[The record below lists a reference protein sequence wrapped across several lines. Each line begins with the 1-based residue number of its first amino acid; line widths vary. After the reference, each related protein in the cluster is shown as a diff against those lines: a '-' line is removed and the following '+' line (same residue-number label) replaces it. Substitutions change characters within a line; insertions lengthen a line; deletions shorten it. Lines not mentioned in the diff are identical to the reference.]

1 MAIRKDGS
9 LIGRPTKKQ
18 AAESA
23 MRAKVEAQAAKEA
36 RDAAFERLKVE
47 TDITKQVKDRAA
59 SAAVG
64 LNIEKQIKNIQDSIL
79 GKLMDKQSLETNIN
93 LIKEAQAS
101 GDKDQIAGAEKYAT
115 TLAAV
120 ASGAMDASDVLEQ
133 IAKDG
138 EDGAASFGE
147 FLPVVEALA
156 KTMQD
161 MPDLSKK
168 LKLEADAQA
177 KIDAFK
183 KKLSEASDI
192 LKSPKAMGVAAIGMA
207 FKLMSD
213 FAQKALEVRQSLG
226 TSAAESARLA
236 GNMTAAGLAAKAVG
250 GSSQEAENAVKG
262 LVDEFGSLSVVSAGV
277 SVKLG
282 LMTGQ
287 FGISGA
293 NAAKLLK
300 SMEAINGASIE
311 TNMNLISATGELARA
326 EGVAPAKV
334 LNDIAEN
341 TKLFAEFAKD
351 GGENIAKAALHA
363 AKLGLNLS
371 NVAQIADKLLNFEQS
386 IQDEMQA
393 EMLIG
398 KQLNLDKAR
407 QLALEGDLEG
417 LMGEVTDNLVSQ
429 AEWSEM
435 NVIQRRA
442 LADAIGVS
450 AADMGKMVAGEKTSA
465 QLAEDR
471 VAQENKML
479 DVQKAI
485 ASVQIATAIAQLF
498 AGNAK
503 LGPTGIAIAL
513 GGIGALYAA
522 ISAAPKLE
530 TGGVVKETGMAQVHR
545 GEVFSGTKN
554 EMGFGNETNKLLSD
568 TKEQNNQ
575 VISELKQARVQ
586 HAALMGTLKSAIDR
600 IPMA

>member
-1 MAIRKDGS
+1 MAKTLDQLKRE
-9 LIGRPTKKQ
+9 KQ
-18 AAESA
+18 VLLEQA
-23 MRAKVEAQAAKEA
+23 EAQQSIYENDKRRTPALKESLA
-36 RDAAFERLKVE
+36 LQKKILEVE
-47 TDITKQVKDRAA
+47 DKIYKQSVTGEADILSLD
-59 SAAVG
+59 
-64 LNIEKQIKNIQDSIL
+64 KQIKNIKDATIGVMQKRL
-79 GKLMDKQSLETNIN
+79 GIDKQIQVLEKLKTHGTEEQ
-93 LIKEAQAS
+93 IKNATKFNDVLLKVADGSMDLEALLRKMATEDFGDMNKSAGELADMMRNNPGFTEQAK
-101 GDKDQIAGAEKYAT
+101 G
-115 TLAAV
+115 
-120 ASGAMDASDVLEQ
+120 ASDFTKGLDD
-133 IAKDG
+133 IKDKLG
-138 EDGAASFGE
+138 MID
-147 FLPVVEALA
+147 LK
-156 KTMQD
+156 KTFSVAGIM
-161 MPDLSKK
+161 
-168 LKLEADAQA
+168 
-177 KIDAFK
+177 
-183 KKLSEASDI
+183 
-192 LKSPKAMGVAAIGMA
+192 AAIV
-207 FKLMSD
+207 S
-213 FAQKALEVRQSLG
+213 FAGKILEVKQSLG
-226 TSAAESARLA
+226 TSAVESARLA

-250 GSSQEAENAVKG
+250 GSSVEAENAVKG

-277 SVKLG
+277 SAKLG

-341 TKLFAEFAKD
+341 TKTFAEFAKD
-351 GGENIAKAALHA
+351 GGDNIAKAAIHA

-554 EMGFGNETNKLLSD
+554 EMGFGNETNKLLAD

-575 VISELKQARVQ
+575 VISELKLARIN
-586 HAALMGTLKSAIDR
+586 HTALMGTLKSAIDR